1 MQEDVIVVTGRE
13 EKRALALNRVIA
25 GGWTAG
31 EAAEA
36 LGLSARQV
44 RRLKAAYERE
54 GIRALVHGNRGRPS
68 PRALPAEIRE
78 RVVELARGRYAGCND
93 QHFTELLADRE
104 GLLLSRESVRRLL
117 RAAGIRSPRRR
128 RAPKHRSRR
137 ERMPA
142 AGMLL
147 QIDGSRHAWL
157 ENRGPALTLIGGIDD
172 ATGQV
177 PYAVF
182 REQEDAQGY
191 FLLLQEVV
199 LRCGRP
205 LAVYRDRHLIFERST
220 RERPTVA
227 EQLTGRRDPTQFGRL
242 LAELEITS
250 IPARSPQA
258 KGRIERVWGTLQDR
272 LVAELRLANAAS
284 IAEANRVLWEF
295 LPRFNTQFVVPPAS
309 PITAYRPL
317 DHGQL
322 PEEIFCFKYPR
333 VVAADNTVQFGPHR
347 IQLLAGPTRRSY
359 AKTTV
364 ELHER
369 MDGSLAVY
377 YQGQKLATQAAPAE
391 APKLRLERKT
401 KPLSWDEVRNR
412 SRAAVGPNPLN
423 PWRRSNPVADKIAEQ
438 LSGQNH

>member
-1 MQEDVIVVTGRE
+1 MQEDVIAVRGRE
-13 EKRALALNRVIA
+13 EKRGLALNRVLA
-25 GGWTAG
+25 GDWTMG
-31 EAAEA
+31 EAAAA
-36 LGLSARQV
+36 LGLSVRQV
-44 RRLKAAYERE
+44 RRLKGAYEQE
-54 GIRALVHGNRGRPS
+54 GIRALVHGNRGRSS
-68 PRALPAEIRE
+68 PRALPLETRE
-78 RVVELARGRYAGCND
+78 RVVELARGIYAGCND

-104 GLLLSRESVRRLL
+104 GVLLSRESVRRIL

-142 AGMLL
+142 EGMLL

-157 ENRGPALTLIGGIDD
+157 EGRGPTLTLLGGIDD

-177 PYAVF
+177 PYALF

-220 RERPTVA
+220 RDRPTIA

-242 LAELEITS
+242 LEELEITS
-250 IPARSPQA
+250 IPAQSPQA
-258 KGRIERVWGTLQDR
+258 KGRIERVWGTFQDR
-272 LVAELRLANAAS
+272 LVAELRLAHATT
-284 IAEANRVLWEF
+284 IADANRVLGEF
-295 LPRFNTQFVVPPAS
+295 LPRFNAQFTVPSADPH
-309 PITAYRPL
+309 TAYRPFA
-317 DHGQL
+317 QS
-322 PEEIFCFKYPR
+322 PEEVFCFKYPR

-347 IQLLAGPTRRSY
+347 IQLLAGPKRLSY

-377 YQGQKLATQAAPAE
+377 YQGHKLATQPAPAE

-412 SRAAVGPNPLN
+412 ARAASGPNPFN
-423 PWRRSNPVADKIAEQ
+423 PWRRSESVADKITEQ